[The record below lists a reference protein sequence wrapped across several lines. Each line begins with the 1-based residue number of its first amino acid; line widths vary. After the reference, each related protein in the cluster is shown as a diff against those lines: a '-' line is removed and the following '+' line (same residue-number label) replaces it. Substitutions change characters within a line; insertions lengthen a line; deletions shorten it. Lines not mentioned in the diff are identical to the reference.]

1 MKNKKLLAVFLT
13 GTMAAGILAGCGSS
27 SDSGNSASQAAT
39 EAATEAAAEAATSA
53 AAETSTEAATEA
65 ASSSSESTSGGMADW
80 QPFAENVELKVP
92 VYDRG
97 VEGVPDVT
105 DNYWTQWVQTNFG
118 DKYNI
123 TVTYVPITRS
133 DVMSDYAMLAASDSL
148 PTILSEFDYPK
159 LAQWATDGYLTT
171 FDMDEF
177 KQVAPTFYQ
186 AMEDNG
192 LLEYSELDG
201 ETYFCLAQNPYYET
215 NYNWEVFYR
224 KDWLEQIGYDEYPTK
239 WEERKEMYQKLID
252 AGICEY
258 PLGGQM
264 SNGLGAD
271 QNYAFRDYPQDEETW
286 AVYGNY
292 TIPALGQEWNRRY
305 LERENEKYNLGF
317 TDPEYYTIDS
327 ETAKSNFVS
336 GKTLEFGGYIS
347 ANMDFIS
354 AFYENNPDGELAV
367 LVSND
372 TVDDDGSVPF
382 AFRSNNPF
390 GVMSGFSSQATEDEI
405 KAAWMYM
412 EWLLQDDNLFTMQ
425 WGIEG
430 ENFNYDEN
438 GVPVSVGDYD
448 GDMKQGYSNNK
459 DYWNLV
465 MNVRTAGTIED
476 TIRQNTPTDVP
487 NAEELTQGV
496 IDNFYAQEKLAEE
509 GYSVKDCLYATAIES
524 ESEYQETL
532 INDYK
537 EFRDKIIM
545 ADPDDFDATYD
556 ELAQDF
562 ADDGWQEIVDE
573 RTEAYENGLT
583 TKLD

>member
-1 MKNKKLLAVFLT
+1 MKNKRLFAVLLT
-13 GTMAAGILAGCGSS
+13 GVMTAGILAGCGSS
-27 SDSGNSASQAAT
+27 SDSGSSAQDTSAAAT
-39 EAATEAAAEAATSA
+39 QAATEAAAEA
-53 AAETSTEAATEA
+53 ETSAATEA
-65 ASSSSESTSGGMADW
+65 GTETAAADSGEGGMASW
-80 QPFAENVELKVP
+80 EPFAENVELKVP

-105 DNYWTQWVQTNFG
+105 DNYWTKWVQSNFG

-177 KQVAPTFYQ
+177 KTVAPTFYK
-186 AMEDNG
+186 AMEDND
-192 LLEYSELDG
+192 LIKYSALDG
-201 ETYFCLAQNPYYET
+201 DTYFCLAQNPYYET

-224 KDWLEQIGYDEYPTK
+224 KDWLEKIGYDEYPTK
-239 WEERKEMYQKLID
+239 WEDRKAMYQKLKD
-252 AGICEY
+252 EGICDY

-264 SNGLGAD
+264 CTGLGAD
-271 QNYAFRDYPQDEETW
+271 QNYAFRDYPQDEKTW

-292 TIPALGQEWNRRY
+292 TIPALGSEWNRRF
-305 LERENEKYNLGF
+305 LQRENEKYNLGF
-317 TDPEYYTIDS
+317 LDPEYYTIDT
-327 ETAKSNFVS
+327 ETAKANFVS

-390 GVMSGFSSQATEDEI
+390 GVMSGFSSQATDDEI
-405 KAAWMYM
+405 RAAWMYM

-425 WGIEG
+425 WGEEG
-430 ENFNYDEN
+430 ENFNYDDK
-438 GVPVSVGDYD
+438 GLPVSVTDYD
-448 GDMKQGYSNNK
+448 GDKKQGYSNNK

-465 MNVRTAGTIED
+465 MNIRTAGTIED
-476 TIRQNTPTDVP
+476 VIRQNTPADVP
-487 NAEELTQGV
+487 YAEELTQGV
-496 IDNFYAQEKLAEE
+496 IDNFYAQQKLAEE
-509 GYSVKDCLYATAIES
+509 GYSVKDCLYATSIAA

-537 EFRDKIIM
+537 EFRDKITM
-545 ADPDDFDATYD
+545 ADPSDFDATYD
-556 ELAQDF
+556 ELSQDF
-562 ADDGWQEIVDE
+562 ADDGWQEVVDE
-573 RTEAYENGLT
+573 RTAAYENGQT